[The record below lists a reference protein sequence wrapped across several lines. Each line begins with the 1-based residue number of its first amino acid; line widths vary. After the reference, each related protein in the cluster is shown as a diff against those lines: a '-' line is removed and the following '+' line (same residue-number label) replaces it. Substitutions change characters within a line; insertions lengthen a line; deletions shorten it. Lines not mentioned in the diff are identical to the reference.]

1 MNGPYAS
8 SYPVSSES
16 IGDGMIEI
24 QSEAISTIHSPESP
38 GSSQLGCQGLGE
50 NENGI
55 VRFGATS
62 AGNIPEENVPVDG
75 AE

>member
-8 SYPVSSES
+8 SYPLSSES
-16 IGDGMIEI
+16 IGDGMLEI
-24 QSEAISTIHSPESP
+24 QSEAISTIHCPESP
-38 GSSQLGCQGLGE
+38 GSSQLECQRVGE

-55 VRFGATS
+55 VRFEATFAS
-62 AGNIPEENVPVDG
+62 NIPEENVPVDG